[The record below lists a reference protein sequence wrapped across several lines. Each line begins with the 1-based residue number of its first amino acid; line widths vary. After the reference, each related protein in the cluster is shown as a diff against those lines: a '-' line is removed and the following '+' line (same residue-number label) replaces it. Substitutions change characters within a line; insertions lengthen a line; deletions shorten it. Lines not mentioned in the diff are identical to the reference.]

1 MARRH
6 LSGTFRTRGRA
17 RDLTWG
23 RSLGR
28 SAPTSGDL
36 AHLRCMEHTTD
47 SVSSVTSPG
56 SVVLAGGFEPVLSL
70 RELAE
75 QLDVSVQA
83 LYDLRSQGRGP
94 VGFRVGRCL
103 RFRRSEVD
111 AWLTRLEHED
121 AVRQGQGQP

>member
-1 MARRH
+1 
-6 LSGTFRTRGRA
+6 
-17 RDLTWG
+17 
-23 RSLGR
+23 
-28 SAPTSGDL
+28 
-36 AHLRCMEHTTD
+36 MEPASD
-47 SVSSVTSPG
+47 SVSSVTSDRT
-56 SVVLAGGFEPVLSL
+56 VVVAGGFEPVLSL
-70 RELAE
+70 RELAD

-121 AVRQGQGQP
+121 AVRQGVEQS